1 MRIVALV
8 RRRRYNPV
16 MSAPSE
22 QPKSQGQ
29 AESSDAVREAVEYGI
44 DISLLR
50 ANLALSPAERM
61 RRHQIALDRMRR
73 LQKARFL

>member
-1 MRIVALV
+1 
-8 RRRRYNPV
+8 

-22 QPKSQGQ
+22 QPKSQEEPGQ
-29 AESSDAVREAVEYGI
+29 PDPIQEAIEYGI

-61 RRHQIALDRMRR
+61 RRHQIAFDRMRR
-73 LQKARFL
+73 LQKARFLVLPVSAREGTD

>member
-1 MRIVALV
+1 
-8 RRRRYNPV
+8 
-16 MSAPSE
+16 MSTPSE
-22 QPKSQGQ
+22 QSKSQGQ
-29 AESSDAVREAVEYGI
+29 PELPDAVREAVEYGV